1 MGYAT
6 FKSDTA
12 FFTIGRI
19 FLETKLRRMDADY
32 YQAGI
37 FALCSPGFYIQQFSQ
52 AVNARV
58 SPEVYQAGIFVLCS
72 PGFYIQQFSQAVN
85 ARVSPEVDQDDLAAQ
100 RLAAQRSDVEPG
112 HPAIQIRHWSF
123 ASRCRCNRDDPA
135 DEGYGATRKGKSL
148 Q

>member
-37 FALCSPGFYIQQFSQ
+37 F
-52 AVNARV
+52 
-58 SPEVYQAGIFVLCS
+58 VLCS

-85 ARVSPEVDQDDLAAQ
+85 ARVSPEVDQDDLAGIFVLCSLGFYIQQFSQAVNARVSPEVDQDDLAAQ
-100 RLAAQRSDVEPG
+100 RLAGP
-112 HPAIQIRHWSF
+112 RHSL
-123 ASRCRCNRDDPA
+123 
-135 DEGYGATRKGKSL
+135 EHQGAARPEE
-148 Q
+148 